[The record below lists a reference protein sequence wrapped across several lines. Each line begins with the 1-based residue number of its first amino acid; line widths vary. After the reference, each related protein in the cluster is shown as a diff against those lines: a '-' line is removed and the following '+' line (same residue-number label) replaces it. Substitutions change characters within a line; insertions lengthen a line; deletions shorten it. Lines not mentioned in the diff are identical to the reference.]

1 MEVMTMQHTRIHG
14 TDPSREAES
23 GKIPWQLIVLVLV
36 ITLGVIGIVIKSVL
50 GL

>member
-1 MEVMTMQHTRIHG
+1 MEGMTMQESRIYG